1 MRNRAEDKSELKGCQ
16 PEPVTEHTVPLPGLH
31 EELEQTQLLAPVEPA
46 KALAADPKVR
56 ELEPAAP
63 KAKTITGKRRRWK
76 IMAGGF
82 AAALLAGFILASYLG
97 EQQQLA
103 ENDKLHQQQ
112 EIRQHQQ
119 VLTDLEQKKIE
130 LERKKEQLLR
140 ESAVLSQQQQQKK
153 AEANTLL
160 DKSDEILKDV
170 QQSSGVKKIWND
182 ITGKTQEQKAAAAD
196 KSAAAEQTQ
205 AKAQTIKAS
214 LDQAEAMLSSVNE
227 QLDRVD
233 DLRQQAQQ
241 VKASAEAAVDNKRS
255 AIEQAGYYWQQGKA
269 LLSSLLN

>member
-1 MRNRAEDKSELKGCQ
+1 
-16 PEPVTEHTVPLPGLH
+16 
-31 EELEQTQLLAPVEPA
+31 
-46 KALAADPKVR
+46 
-56 ELEPAAP
+56 
-63 KAKTITGKRRRWK
+63 
-76 IMAGGF
+76 MAGGF
-82 AAALLAGFILASYLG
+82 AAALLYGFMLASYLG
-97 EQQQLA
+97 GQQQLA

-140 ESAVLSQQQQQKK
+140 RKCGAFPTTAAKK

-196 KSAAAEQTQ
+196 KSATAERT
-205 AKAQTIKAS
+205 ATKRRPLKAS
-214 LDQAEAMLSSVNE
+214 LDQASY
-227 QLDRVD
+227 
-233 DLRQQAQQ
+233 AQQ
-241 VKASAEAAVDNKRS
+241 RK
-255 AIEQAGYYWQQGKA
+255 
-269 LLSSLLN
+269 